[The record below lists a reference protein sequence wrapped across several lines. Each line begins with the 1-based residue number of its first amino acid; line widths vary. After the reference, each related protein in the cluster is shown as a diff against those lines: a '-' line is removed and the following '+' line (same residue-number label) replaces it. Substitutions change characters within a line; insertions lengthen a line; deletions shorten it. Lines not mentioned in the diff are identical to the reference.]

1 MQQEE
6 IDQMDETARTEQIYK
21 AFMEFDYEKDGTIAC
36 QDLGKCLDYLG
47 EPISQN
53 DQFRMIAT
61 YDHKNT
67 GFIKFRDF
75 KNFVQ
80 EKREQEKGTS
90 EEDLL
95 DAYVAMGGQA
105 DGDGYIDAEKLI
117 KTIKKDFQMTIDIE
131 RLIEKIDEDGSGKI
145 EFDEFCELL
154 KSAKKRTQPE
164 EGNDSDGFD
173 EFSAEFPE
181 FDLAKLNPK

>member
-1 MQQEE
+1 
-6 IDQMDETARTEQIYK
+6 
-21 AFMEFDYEKDGTIAC
+21 
-36 QDLGKCLDYLG
+36 
-47 EPISQN
+47 
-53 DQFRMIAT
+53 
-61 YDHKNT
+61 
-67 GFIKFRDF
+67 
-75 KNFVQ
+75 
-80 EKREQEKGTS
+80 
-90 EEDLL
+90 
-95 DAYVAMGGQA
+95 
-105 DGDGYIDAEKLI
+105 LI